1 MRVLGLDLGT
11 KTLGMAISDET
22 MFIASGLETFHFKV
36 RNFDAAY
43 RRIDEVIDIPYLV
56 EVQSDSTCD
65 LSKELIAK
73 YDVKEIVIGLPYYNS
88 GDLSPTAK
96 MVLKFKEILETRI
109 DIPVYTQNESYSSFE
124 AESYMLEGFVSRKK
138 RKEVIDKMAAVVI
151 LQSYLDHRGGKK

>member
-1 MRVLGLDLGT
+1 MRILGLDLGT

-43 RRIDEVIDIPYLV
+43 RRIDEVI
-56 EVQSDSTCD
+56 
-65 LSKELIAK
+65 AK
-73 YDVKEIVIGLPYYNS
+73 YNVEEIVIGLPYYNS